1 MKKFYLIKIKQMENK
16 QYADMSYAKKNKD
29 LCIYCSYREAVPS
42 KNKLFC
48 SELCRLLH
56 LSITDNDINVQE
68 ISKLIKLSKIDLIQ
82 MIMNLKCQDIEKD
95 KLCEI
100 FDKKIKEKLYSVKK
114 EKKEIKINFD

>member
-1 MKKFYLIKIKQMENK
+1 MENK

-29 LCIYCSYREAVPS
+29 LCVYCSYREAVPS

-56 LSITDNDINVQE
+56 FSINNDKISVSE
-68 ISKLIKLSKIDLIQ
+68 IARLIKLNKIDLIQ
-82 MIMNLKCQDIEKD
+82 MILNLKSQDIQKE

-100 FDKKIKEKLYSVKK
+100 FDIYP
-114 EKKEIKINFD
+114 

>member
-56 LSITDNDINVQE
+56 FSINDNDINVQE

-100 FDKKIKEKLYSVKK
+100 FDKKIKEKSFSVKK

>member
-1 MKKFYLIKIKQMENK
+1 MENK

-29 LCIYCSYREAVPS
+29 LCVYCSYREAVPS

-56 LSITDNDINVQE
+56 FSINNDKISVSE
-68 ISKLIKLSKIDLIQ
+68 IARLIKLNKIDLIQ
-82 MIMNLKCQDIEKD
+82 MILNLKSQDIQKE

-100 FDKKIKEKLYSVKK
+100 FDKKIKEKPFSVKK
-114 EKKEIKINFD
+114 EKKEIKLEFN

>member
-1 MKKFYLIKIKQMENK
+1 MENK

-56 LSITDNDINVQE
+56 FSINDNDINVQE

-100 FDKKIKEKLYSVKK
+100 FDKKIKEKSFSVKK
-114 EKKEIKINFD
+114 EKKEIKLNFD

>member
-16 QYADMSYAKKNKD
+16 QYADMSYAKKHKD

-56 LSITDNDINVQE
+56 FSINDNDINVQE

-100 FDKKIKEKLYSVKK
+100 FDKKIKEKSYSVKK
-114 EKKEIKINFD
+114 EKKEIKLNFD

>member
-56 LSITDNDINVQE
+56 FSINDNDINVQE